1 MRAVLLA
8 LVALAFCASHAP
20 AQEPLQAD
28 EFVKKA
34 AISNM
39 MAVELGT
46 LALQKSSSPEIKAFA
61 HQAVNDRTTA
71 GTGLRQIVA
80 KRSGIALP
88 ERPDQA
94 HQDILR
100 ELGNKKG
107 AEFDRAYVTAQKRAQ
122 DEAMALFSSYA
133 QTGADAELRTFASKT
148 MPLLQ
153 TQGELARKLPG
164 AD

>member
-8 LVALAFCASHAP
+8 LVALAFCVSRAP
-20 AQEPLQAD
+20 AQEPLQPD

-88 ERPDQA
+88 ERPDHA

-100 ELGNKKG
+100 QLGDKQG
-107 AEFDRAYVTAQKRAQ
+107 PEFDRAYVAAQKQAQ
-122 DEAMALFSSYA
+122 DEAMALFSGYA
-133 QTGADAELRTFASKT
+133 QTGSDTELKSFASKT
-148 MPLLQ
+148 LPLLQ
-153 TQGELARKLPG
+153 TQGELTRKLPA